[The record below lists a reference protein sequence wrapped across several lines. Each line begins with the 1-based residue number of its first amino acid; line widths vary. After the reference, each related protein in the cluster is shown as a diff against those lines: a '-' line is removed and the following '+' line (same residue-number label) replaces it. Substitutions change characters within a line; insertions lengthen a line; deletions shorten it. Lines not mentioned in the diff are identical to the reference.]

1 MNKNAQIAIQNKN
14 QKYLYIF
21 MGLSIL
27 LHGLFLISK
36 TADVN
41 WASLS
46 EKEEQKFIIK
56 LRPQTIKAITAK
68 QIVQTEQANKLKK
81 TVNKVFL
88 GKKDNFVARQTKS
101 RTVGKFKKAGMGTKS
116 QELID
121 KARVSRNSKIQKKF
135 KDLKFTDLGMMVNPK
150 KDAKVQKHQE
160 ANSVA
165 KGLANGVKNLKGLGQ
180 SNDFMEDIPLGDF
193 TKLNTQEYEFYG
205 FYHRIRQKLEQFW
218 GQNIQEQADK
228 IFKSGRSI
236 ASEENHIT
244 SLEIDIDQ
252 RGQIVRVNVNG
263 TSGVKELDDA
273 AVQTFNQ
280 AGPFPNPPKGMVRN
294 GQATIKWSFVVNT

>member
-135 KDLKFTDLGMMVNPK
+135 
-150 KDAKVQKHQE
+150 
-160 ANSVA
+160 
-165 KGLANGVKNLKGLGQ
+165 NL
-180 SNDFMEDIPLGDF
+180 
-193 TKLNTQEYEFYG
+193 
-205 FYHRIRQKLEQFW
+205 
-218 GQNIQEQADK
+218 
-228 IFKSGRSI
+228 
-236 ASEENHIT
+236 
-244 SLEIDIDQ
+244 
-252 RGQIVRVNVNG
+252 NV
-263 TSGVKELDDA
+263 
-273 AVQTFNQ
+273 
-280 AGPFPNPPKGMVRN
+280 
-294 GQATIKWSFVVNT
+294 